1 MHLDFVVIEAVK
13 PGAVAFSSPQ
23 RFVKSTRA
31 GLISRDYRGLRS
43 PDVAPDPPT
52 PARADCTVL
61 TILNTTCILNLD
73 FTNLDFPNLDFTNL
87 DFPNLDFPNLNFL
100 NLDFRNLD
108 FLNLDFPNLA
118 SQCQYKALGISW
130 NLRATL
136 VTPQPVL
143 LLMFLAPLLICCSA
157 EEKPVDCS
165 DILQH
170 YLHSSSGV
178 YTIYPFHRQ
187 LGVSVYCDM
196 ETDGGGWTIIQR
208 RMDGSVNFYR
218 PWDQYV
224 EGFGDANGEYWFGL
238 EFMHKITARGRN
250 ELLVEME
257 DFDGNKASARYSSF
271 SVGPECDQ
279 YKLTVSGFTDGGA
292 GDSLTEHNNMKF
304 TTFDNDQDTWPN
316 NCAKSFLGG
325 FWYTACH
332 STNPN
337 GIYRWGADG
346 TIYAIGVSW
355 SSWKGNAY
363 SLKSISFKI
372 RLAK

>member
-1 MHLDFVVIEAVK
+1 MSHICCTH
-13 PGAVAFSSPQ
+13 GARHRRV
-23 RFVKSTRA
+23 
-31 GLISRDYRGLRS
+31 
-43 PDVAPDPPT
+43 
-52 PARADCTVL
+52 
-61 TILNTTCILNLD
+61 TIFEL
-73 FTNLDFPNLDFTNL
+73 
-87 DFPNLDFPNLNFL
+87 
-100 NLDFRNLD
+100 
-108 FLNLDFPNLA
+108 
-118 SQCQYKALGISW
+118 
-130 NLRATL
+130 
-136 VTPQPVL
+136 PVL

-165 DILQH
+165 DILQQDP
-170 YLHSSSGV
+170 HSSSGV

-187 LGVSVYCDM
+187 LGLP
-196 ETDGGGWTIIQR
+196 IIQR
-208 RMDGSVNFYR
+208 RMDGLVNFYR

-238 EFMHKITARGRN
+238 EFMHKITTRGRN

-257 DFDGNKASARYSSF
+257 DFDGNEASARYSSF
-271 SVGPECDQ
+271 SVGTECDQ

-292 GDSLTEHNNMKF
+292 GDSLTPHNNMKF
-304 TTFDNDQDTWPN
+304 TTFDNDQDTWAN

-325 FWYTACH
+325 FWYSDCH

-355 SSWKGNAY
+355 STWKGVDY
-363 SLKSISFKI
+363 SVKSISFKI